1 MSNDVCTALGL
12 KAAQIQHK
20 SIEHLGPWANNPSP
34 SNASS
39 TSRETRVGGRYV
51 VLSSIPQKPPR
62 TDHENKLH
70 HLEASYPYTAKL
82 TRSSPNFSIQQMK
95 KKLPHAMQT
104 DPQIRSSVSRD
115 CFFTPRSCHPILR
128 GRIRFIARASSD
140 RHFEHMYDRR
150 SNGMRVFEWG
160 LARSCEGRPSMHG
173 FEQAVAARYTV

>member
-1 MSNDVCTALGL
+1 LCLWVVLLRFFFFFFFFLGL
-12 KAAQIQHK
+12 RATQIQHK

-39 TSRETRVGGRYV
+39 TSRETRVGGRHV
-51 VLSSIPQKPPR
+51 VLSSSPQKPPR

-104 DPQIRSSVSRD
+104 DPQIRSSVSPD
-115 CFFTPRSCHPILR
+115 CFFTPRSCHPILW
-128 GRIRFIARASSD
+128 GKFGSLPGPAVIDISSTCMID
-140 RHFEHMYDRR
+140 VPM
-150 SNGMRVFEWG
+150 G
-160 LARSCEGRPSMHG
+160 
-173 FEQAVAARYTV
+173 